1 MKFFKAFLF
10 IAAVSLISCSKTKVP
25 DSKVGVQRANEP
37 MQIILFNYEF
47 NPAELTVPLGKKV
60 VFTNK
65 EAAKHCLRIEALDIS
80 EDMEPEATFSHTF
93 NKAGTFDL
101 TSSCDPPR
109 MKGQI
114 IVK

>member
-1 MKFFKAFLF
+1 MKYCKVFFLVS
-10 IAAVSLISCSKTKVP
+10 IVSLISCSKTKVP
-25 DSKVGVQRANEP
+25 DSTIGGQRVNEP

-47 NPAELTVPLGKKV
+47 YPAELIVPVGKEV
-60 VFTNK
+60 EFTNK

-80 EDMEPEATFSHTF
+80 EDMEPEAMFSYTFK
-93 NKAGTFDL
+93 KAGTYEL

-109 MKGQI
+109 MKGRI